1 MPNENDVFQGA
12 AGTGLAWMG
21 PNSTFDPTK
30 FAIDAFNA
38 KVKKKTEEETLQE
51 ETGKILDFKPGEQF
65 NIDLNTI
72 TTRGIQNLQNYGK
85 ELFQKD
91 KGVTYQNQQEITNA
105 ARDLKLQQ
113 QELETQY
120 KDWQNVRKIVDADK
134 GKELSF
140 DKMNRNLAFYEN
152 PEEFVETTMFSP
164 YKGGYEEIVTNL
176 KKNPRYANDPDALK
190 DAARVQFRN
199 RYHNDLLGTVLKPES
214 VFKIVKDNEDAL
226 YNTLTKDVE
235 KGGVTIKEISNDR
248 GQRKVT
254 FSDGSEK
261 LVDGTDKTAT
271 DLYNGSVDYQRS
283 IKELYSDLPTQDK
296 TKYQGAQD
304 PALEWFKD
312 VVNSTAGD
320 VTTSRRV
327 EKSNFTNFGGGYG
340 ANSNYQVTPFQKDQ
354 LTGRGGAFGNTMT
367 QGFNIRTP
375 NGSSELVLKDI
386 NPPYF
391 YLGDKATQNAIVGG
405 KNMTLTGATPFKAPT
420 FGEDVSWD
428 SFKNTLSNVKT
439 SDGNGWQLFLKKF
452 GNKYKDA
459 EKNGTLKG
467 VILTNDEANFLRDI
481 GLGKL
486 IKNGKFAYGT
496 LEYYTEKEDGEGDQK
511 RYHPGAIVPLEYV
524 NSSLRDETNVDFNL
538 ALDAQYPDQDYELI
552 KGKVSQS
559 NNSTTSTTQ
568 TTPEETGWGEAW
580 SAPKK
585 TPFGK
590 EFDKE
595 DEKGYYFNGRLIEEK
610 GR

>member
-1 MPNENDVFQGA
+1 MPNETNVYQGT

-38 KVKKKTEEETLQE
+38 KVKKKTDEEKQQE
-51 ETGKILDFKPGEQF
+51 EYGKLLDFKPGEQF
-65 NIDLNTI
+65 NLDLNTI
-72 TTRGIQNLQNYGK
+72 TTRGIKNLQNYGK
-85 ELFQKD
+85 TLFQRD
-91 KGVTYQNQQEITNA
+91 KGTTYQNQQEITNA

-120 KDWQNVRKIVDADK
+120 KDWQNVRKIVDSDK

-152 PEEFVETTMFSP
+152 PEAFAETTMFAP
-164 YKGGYEEIVTNL
+164 YKKGYEEIVTTL
-176 KKNPRYANDPDALK
+176 EKNPRYQNDPEALR

-199 RYHNDLLGTVLKPES
+199 QYHNDLLGTVLKPES
-214 VFKIVKDNEDAL
+214 VFKIIKDNEDAL
-226 YNTLTKDVE
+226 YNTLTKDIE
-235 KGGVTIKEISNDR
+235 KGGVTVKEISNDK

-254 FSDGSEK
+254 FNDGSTK
-261 LVDGTDKTAT
+261 FIDGTDKTAT

-283 IKELYSDLPTQDK
+283 IKELYSDLPDK

-327 EKSNFTNFGGGYG
+327 EKSNFNSFGGYG
-340 ANSNYQVTPFQKDQ
+340 VNSNYQVTPFQKDQ
-354 LTGRGGAFGNTMT
+354 LTSRGTSFGNTMT

-405 KNMTLTGATPFKAPT
+405 KNMTLAGVTPFKAPT
-420 FGEDVSWD
+420 FGQDVSWD
-428 SFKNTLSNVKT
+428 NFKNTLSNIKT
-439 SDGNGWQLFLKKF
+439 SEGNGWQMFLKKF

-459 EKNGTLKG
+459 EKSGSLKG
-467 VILTNDEANFLRDI
+467 TILTNDEANFLRDL
-481 GLGKL
+481 GLGNL

-524 NSSLRDETNVDFNL
+524 NSSLKDETNVDFNL
-538 ALDAQYPDQDYELI
+538 ALDAQYPDQDYQLI
-552 KGKVSQS
+552 KGNPSS
-559 NNSTTSTTQ
+559 N
-568 TTPEETGWGEAW
+568 EEEAPQNNAWGENW
-580 SAPKK
+580 TPK
-585 TPFGK
+585 
-590 EFDKE
+590 
-595 DEKGYYFNGRLIEEK
+595 
-610 GR
+610 